1 MVEFLKTKD
10 QAAEKFKNYVA
21 YLEHQYSMSPKWFC
35 TDNSGEYIM
44 GDLQG
49 WCASKGIRLEYT
61 APHSPAQNGVAE
73 RMNRTLAELT

>member
-35 TDNSGEYIM
+35 MDNGSEYIM
-44 GDLQG
+44 GEYNG
-49 WCASKGIRLEYT
+49 RSARMVCIKGDQT
-61 APHSPAQNGVAE
+61 
-73 RMNRTLAELT
+73 